1 MLRDIEAQMLA
12 YTDKI
17 DYGKTFHEVTDEWE
31 SEHYK
36 RLQHQTVHRYKSL
49 TAHAVEYFD
58 DMSIKQIKPVDIDNF
73 L

>member
-31 SEHYK
+31 SEHYEPFSNPQACSIVI
-36 RLQHQTVHRYKSL
+36 LI
-49 TAHAVEYFD
+49 AVLP
-58 DMSIKQIKPVDIDNF
+58 S
-73 L
+73 